1 MNIKVF
7 DFGASLNLS
16 KSPLVYL
23 IPPPNTLQVQLRQT
37 QTMCCEHCV
46 RCKLP
51 ILLQFPARAPGVFNQ
66 SDRSNLSTF
75 LFQFCTWDSL
85 LATVYLLTR

>member
-37 QTMCCEHCV
+37 QTIVFAASSQSFFNFQLE
-46 RCKLP
+46 
-51 ILLQFPARAPGVFNQ
+51 LLGSSIKVIVP
-66 SDRSNLSTF
+66 T
-75 LFQFCTWDSL
+75 
-85 LATVYLLTR
+85 